1 MLPSLTKDADGVLRV
16 TGTRV
21 TLDSVAIAFD
31 RGATA
36 EEIVHRYPSLDLT
49 SVYELLAYILRHRE
63 AVDQYLG
70 EREATQERVR
80 AEVEATFPQDR
91 IRARLLA
98 TGSRPT
104 ELRSDP
110 PCGR

>member
-98 TGSRPT
+98 HRESTDGAP
-104 ELRSDP
+104 
-110 PCGR
+110 